1 LGATATYPAKVIR
14 EQNKAEGLGLFTF
27 ELSVWGKPIAKNNV
41 IRRQHLPAYPT
52 IDWTAAAV
60 NVKRPRPSALLSY
73 SICKTG

>member
-41 IRRQHLPAYPT
+41 IRQ
-52 IDWTAAAV
+52 
-60 NVKRPRPSALLSY
+60 
-73 SICKTG
+73 